1 MAQEDSSQPASD
13 TDEGGYTSGA
23 GEQPAAPA
31 APAAPARPTAAA
43 PQPPEIDSPAPDEW
57 DAFSDDETGEIYY
70 VNQRTQETTWDKPAA
85 VAAKEASSADILGG
99 NDLLGDLG

>member
-1 MAQEDSSQPASD
+1 MAQEDSSKPASD

-23 GEQPAAPA
+23 GEQPAAA
-31 APAAPARPTAAA
+31 APPAPARPGAAA